1 MLNTVKI
8 RYTLYHGI
16 YRPFEDATAAP
27 RWKFARQSS
36 MRRALAH
43 IRASTLPTTRA
54 DMSALSG
61 CALGVRGTC
70 PGAAHSSSRMVMTM
84 ATMRAS
90 VGHTASLGAF
100 GRARCVV
107 RGVSV
112 MPGRGMSSARA
123 GLASSALR
131 SSLGGAVGRG
141 GALTTASAASS
152 TGEGGKKKA
161 TVGAGPRTGA
171 KNSTATKPKSK
182 SWGKPKSGRGG
193 GRGSGA
199 SGAQKGG
206 TGKAS
211 AATNK
216 RKPAAPKPP
225 VVTHG
230 ENGREVMTRQKA
242 KTLEGVPDSQSVK
255 NILHTASIK
264 MLFKQR
270 TTTTMDGPSHNATFI
285 TSVRTTVPEG
295 VIVPIPSDAKV
306 LEDGKV
312 EFVNTGRA
320 FGKKESHTLALTD
333 LYSQFLEGGVDPR
346 KPPDV
351 RKILLEREKDKQQAR
366 KNRAQLILEMLGAS
380 RPQMTTASKGRN
392 FITEVT
398 VFIDGGKKLVAT
410 GTAVSKAGSE
420 SEAVINSVGA
430 PLEELMGKDRLS
442 ELNAIIDSSPANHV
456 AMMSVSPLPDKAI
469 DILVDAMGSPSEH
482 DERMATLDE
491 MQRKFEEK
499 FAERQESKWRATG
512 DGKPSKADQIVQAAR
527 VSRAAERVAEQNVT
541 YATEE
546 AERLQRALE
555 DEKSPQ
561 GVMKAIRDAL
571 PIKAI
576 REDLINALRTEQV
589 VVVSGGTGSGKST
602 QCPQYILEDAIA
614 SGQGPNTRI
623 IVTQP
628 RRIAA
633 VSVAERVAAERDE
646 PIGNSV
652 GFAVRLHGTSPRDAA
667 NIEFVTTGVLLR
679 RLMRDQSLDGI
690 SHVMID
696 EVHERDI
703 NTDFL
708 LVLLRELITKRP
720 DLRVVLMSAT
730 LDAESFSDYFAG
742 QDSGKKVPL
751 MSVPTKPRHP
761 VEIYHLEDLL
771 DETTPE
777 LDVEDE
783 SLLNDHELLN
793 ERKEFPKSLKALAK
807 ELLMA
812 QDRAL
817 HRELEEAEAEEIAA
831 QQIER
836 LAAAEDEQVEVEV
849 SEDEDDEDD
858 DGDLSDENEDLAVEM
873 EGVVGRRGMSPRQMR
888 ASSRVRALRRA
899 VALRD
904 ARTGESSMRSGALA
918 KRKGESSEKEV
929 SEITI
934 QLVAQV
940 AKHVATVETDAGR
953 KGSILCFLPG
963 WDEIKA
969 AMAILE
975 ETSDPGLFEKIKVIP
990 LHSTI
995 PQEEQQKVFIPAP
1008 DGVVKVIFATNI
1020 AESSVTINDVLAV
1033 IDSGLV
1039 REMSW
1044 NAESGMSMM
1053 GTVCTSRASATQ
1065 RTGRAGR
1072 VAPGSCYRIYSHGTL
1087 HAMAERPTP
1096 EIQRTALEATC
1107 LQTCSMTTS
1116 GVQQF
1121 LSKAMDPPAEE
1132 TVAHAMDRLFK
1143 LGAIKSDAT
1152 SGGEFLTPMGRLLSI
1167 LPLDPGTGRMLI
1179 MGAVMKC
1186 LDPVLTAAACF
1197 SSRDPFYV
1205 PPGMRDEARE
1215 IRQSFCNTSDLLATV
1230 RAYDEFQRVVYEEGW
1245 DSARRWASD
1254 NFISVVALNTITSV
1268 RSQLLHELSRIGL
1281 VPDHDLEGYSSSK
1294 KTLRF
1299 DATVNHNSGNESL
1312 FAAVWAA
1319 GLPGNIAAR
1328 RQIGNFGT
1336 LRTRMEDHA
1345 GLHPSS
1351 VAFHRKPPR
1360 DRTPLPRWFLY
1371 REMMLSSQVFLR
1383 DVTAMRPE
1391 QLMLFGGHELAKR
1404 DFMSTGA
1411 DATSVPELL
1420 LDEAGEPIQPPENR
1434 RTVLDDWV
1442 VIDSSCADTM
1452 DLLTDVRRE
1461 IDAALAFKVMAP
1473 RKPLPE
1479 ASDAIVDAVSGIFR
1493 ILDERDAHRER
1504 QFRRRDFLHADRADR
1519 GGGFRGARR
1528 T

>member
-1 MLNTVKI
+1 
-8 RYTLYHGI
+8 
-16 YRPFEDATAAP
+16 
-27 RWKFARQSS
+27 
-36 MRRALAH
+36 
-43 IRASTLPTTRA
+43 
-54 DMSALSG
+54 MSAL
-61 CALGVRGTC
+61 CGVSAGTRGVA
-70 PGAAHSSSRMVMTM
+70 PMAAHSSSRRVMTL
-84 ATMRAS
+84 ALVRS
-90 VGHTASLGAF
+90 SDGFTASLGAWR
-100 GRARCVV
+100 RARCVASGV
-107 RGVSV
+107 RMMRAQSFMRV
-112 MPGRGMSSARA
+112 PG
-123 GLASSALR
+123 GLASWNVSK
-131 SSLGGAVGRG
+131 SFSGAVGGSR
-141 GALTTASAASS
+141 ALTMTAAAA
-152 TGEGGKKKA
+152 GEGGKKKA
-161 TVGAGPRTGA
+161 PVGTGA
-171 KNSTATKPKSK
+171 SKTASSGTKAKPKSK
-182 SWGKPKSGRGG
+182 NWGRPKGGKGG
-193 GRGSGA
+193 GRGNGA
-199 SGAQKGG
+199 SGAKSAAG

-211 AATNK
+211 ASANK
-216 RKPAAPKPP
+216 RKPAAPKPV

-230 ENGREVMTRQKA
+230 ENGREIMTRQKA
-242 KTLEGVPDSQSVK
+242 KTLEGVPDAQNLKSV
-255 NILHTASIK
+255 IHSASIK

-295 VIVPIPSDAKV
+295 VIAPIPNDAKV
-306 LEDGKV
+306 LDDGKV

-320 FGKKESHTLALTD
+320 FGKKESQTLALTD

-346 KPPDV
+346 NPPDV
-351 RKILLEREKDKQQAR
+351 RKIQLEREKDRQQAK

-380 RPQMTTASKGRN
+380 RPQMTTSSKGRN
-392 FITEVT
+392 FITEVS

-420 SEAVINSVGA
+420 TEAVINSVGT
-430 PLEELMGKDRLS
+430 PLAELMGKDRLD

-482 DERMATLDE
+482 DERMAALDE

-512 DGKPSKADQIVQAAR
+512 DGSPSKADQIVKAAR

-541 YATEE
+541 YAEEE
-546 AERLQRALE
+546 AERLQRALN

-576 REDLINALRTEQV
+576 REDLISALRTEQV

-652 GFAVRLHGTSPRDAA
+652 GFAVRLHGTSPRGAA

-783 SLLNDHELLN
+783 SLLNEVKP

-858 DGDLSDENEDLAVEM
+858 EDDMSDDNEDLAIEI
-873 EGVVGRRGMSPRQMR
+873 EGAVGRRGMSPRQMR

-904 ARTGESSMRSGALA
+904 ARTGESSMRTGALT
-918 KRKGESSEKEV
+918 KRKGASSEKEV
-929 SEITI
+929 SEITV

-969 AMAILE
+969 AMAVLE
-975 ETSDPGLFEKIKVIP
+975 ETSDPELFQKIKVIP

-1107 LQTCSMTTS
+1107 LQTCSMTTA
-1116 GVQQF
+1116 GVQKF

-1143 LGAIKSDAT
+1143 LGAIKTDTT

-1254 NFISVVALNTITSV
+1254 NFVSVVALNTISSV

-1299 DATVNHNSGNESL
+1299 DATVNHNSGNDSL

-1336 LRTRMEDHA
+1336 LRTRMEEHA

-1404 DFMSTGA
+1404 NFMGV
-1411 DATSVPELL
+1411 DASDANASSEL
-1420 LDEAGEPIQPPENR
+1420 LDEAGEPIKPPENR
-1434 RTVLDDWV
+1434 RTMLDDWV

-1479 ASDAIVDAVSGIFR
+1479 ASDAIVDAVSGVFR

-1504 QFRRRDFLHADRADR
+1504 QFRRRDSLHADRADR

>member
-1 MLNTVKI
+1 MATRWQVHAMAARRSI
-8 RYTLYHGI
+8 VSIVCRHGASDGTGMTN
-16 YRPFEDATAAP
+16 EKTNGGM
-27 RWKFARQSS
+27 SS
-36 MRRALAH
+36 QP
-43 IRASTLPTTRA
+43 S
-54 DMSALSG
+54 
-61 CALGVRGTC
+61 
-70 PGAAHSSSRMVMTM
+70 SSSRAMSSASKRAGGDANDVAGRGGDGRAGRARRSAD
-84 ATMRAS
+84 ATSEKGGERGGNDSKDVQTRNEANRKGKGKARGKNKAKAKANRNGDESSRKGDGGAFAEGGEKRFGSQAVTKRGTRPMGADAGEAMRGEGGGKKER
-90 VGHTASLGAF
+90 VF
-100 GRARCVV
+100 GRARLV
-107 RGVSV
+107 
-112 MPGRGMSSARA
+112 
-123 GLASSALR
+123 
-131 SSLGGAVGRG
+131 
-141 GALTTASAASS
+141 TT
-152 TGEGGKKKA
+152 K
-161 TVGAGPRTGA
+161 
-171 KNSTATKPKSK
+171 
-182 SWGKPKSGRGG
+182 
-193 GRGSGA
+193 
-199 SGAQKGG
+199 
-206 TGKAS
+206 
-211 AATNK
+211 
-216 RKPAAPKPP
+216 
-225 VVTHG
+225 G
-230 ENGREVMTRQKA
+230 ENGRDVMTRQKA
-242 KTLEGVPDSQSVK
+242 KGLQGVPETQDVR
-255 NILHTASIK
+255 NVIHAASIK

-270 TTTTMDGPSHNATFI
+270 TTTSMEGPSSEVSFVTCVK
-285 TSVRTTVPEG
+285 TVVPEG
-295 VIVPIPSDAKV
+295 VISPIPSDGKV
-306 LEDGKV
+306 LEDGSL
-312 EFVNTGRA
+312 ELINTGRA
-320 FGKKESHTLALTD
+320 FGKKESHNLALLD
-333 LYSQFLEGGVDPR
+333 LYRQFLEGGVNPR
-346 KPPDV
+346 DPPDV
-351 RKILLEREKDKQQAR
+351 RKIMLERAKDAQQSK
-366 KNRAQLILEMLGAS
+366 KNRAQLILEMLDAS
-380 RPQMTTASKGRN
+380 RPQMGTTSKGKT
-392 FITEVT
+392 FITEVSML
-398 VFIDGGKKLVAT
+398 IDGGKKLVAT
-410 GTAVSKAGSE
+410 GIASNKAGSE
-420 SEAVINSVGA
+420 AEAMINSVRE
-430 PLEELMGKDRLS
+430 PLEEIIGKERLQ
-442 ELNAIIDSSPANHV
+442 ELHRIIDAAPANHV
-456 AMMSVSPLPDKAI
+456 SMMSVTPLPDKAI
-469 DILVDAMGSPSEH
+469 DMLVDAMGSPAEH
-482 DERMATLDE
+482 DARMSALED

-499 FAERQESKWRATG
+499 FAERQESSKWRLG
-512 DGKPSKADQIVQAAR
+512 SDGEPSKADQILKAGR
-527 VSRAAERVAEQNVT
+527 VSRAAERVAEQNSS
-541 YATEE
+541 YADEE
-546 AERLQRALE
+546 VKRLQRAI
-555 DEKSPQ
+555 DDPKSPQ
-561 GVMKAIRDAL
+561 GVMKAVRDAL

-576 REDLINALRTEQV
+576 REDLIKALRTEQV

-614 SGQGPNTRI
+614 NGQGPNTRI

-652 GFAVRLHGTSPRDAA
+652 GFAVRLHGTPPREAA

-679 RLMRDQSLDGI
+679 RLMKDQSLEGI

-730 LDAESFSDYFAG
+730 LDAESFSDYFASRN
-742 QDSGKKVPL
+742 SGKVVPL

-771 DETTPE
+771 DESTPE

-783 SLLNDHELLN
+783 SMLDADKELTR
-793 ERKEFPKSLKALAK
+793 ERKGFPASLKVLAK
-807 ELLMA
+807 DLLTA
-812 QDRAL
+812 QDQQL
-817 HRELEEAEAEEIAA
+817 QRELEEAEAEEVAA

-849 SEDEDDEDD
+849 SEDDD
-858 DGDLSDENEDLAVEM
+858 DDADDDDDVSDDNEDLALEM
-873 EGVVGRRGMSPRQMR
+873 EGAEGRRGMSPRQLR

-904 ARTGESSMRSGALA
+904 ARTGESSMRKSSTG
-918 KRKGESSEKEV
+918 KRKGPSSEKEV
-929 SEITI
+929 SELTV

-940 AKHVATVETDAGR
+940 AKHVATVETNAGR
-953 KGSILCFLPG
+953 KGSILCFFPG

-975 ETSDPGLFEKIKVIP
+975 ETSDPELYKKMKVIP

-1008 DGVVKVIFATNI
+1008 DGVVKVILATNI

-1033 IDSGLV
+1033 VDSGLV

-1107 LQTCSMTTS
+1107 LQTCSMTNT
-1116 GVQQF
+1116 GVQNF

-1132 TVAHAMDRLFK
+1132 TVAHAMDRLVK
-1143 LGAIKSDAT
+1143 LGAIKNDPA
-1152 SGGEFLTPMGRLLSI
+1152 SGGEFLTPMGRLLAI

-1215 IRQSFCNTSDLLATV
+1215 IRQSFSSTSDLLATV
-1230 RAYDEFQRVVYEEGW
+1230 RAYDEFQRVVNEEGW
-1245 DSARRWASD
+1245 DSARRWASS
-1254 NFISVVALNTITSV
+1254 NFVSIVALNTISSV

-1281 VPDHDLEGYSSSK
+1281 VPEHDLEGVSSSK
-1294 KTLRF
+1294 KTLRA
-1299 DATVNHNSGNESL
+1299 DASVNNHGGNESL

-1328 RQIGNFGT
+1328 RQMGNFGT

-1404 DFMSTGA
+1404 NFLGA
-1411 DATSVPELL
+1411 DEIPKDQSVAAAQLM
-1420 LDEAGEPIQPPENR
+1420 DEAGQPIKPLENR
-1434 RTVLDDWV
+1434 RTMLDDWIV
-1442 VIDSSCADTM
+1442 MDSTCADTM

-1479 ASDAIVDAVSGIFR
+1479 ASNDIVDAVSGVFR
-1493 ILDERDAHRER
+1493 ILEERDANRDR
-1504 QFRRRDFLHADRADR
+1504 QFRRRDIFDRGDR